1 MEKVLIASSLFL
13 EGPSFRY
20 TVREVPVQMLVEY
33 SKKHNVPMLN
43 PEHVALAES
52 YKKGEQLTSTHP
64 YYASRGLDS
73 VAYFNGLYRDIEA
86 KGVVEVPVEVVVRKR
101 QVIAFHGFHRFAFS
115 YVLGLQTIPVSLITL
130 DEDLID
136 LAINLFT
143 IYDDPG
149 RIALYQPIDHPY
161 FELCPL
167 HHPEASA
174 KADAIIGALRQV
186 DKTTLIID
194 FGAHLGYYSRRLK
207 EAGYYNVV
215 AVDCSDRM
223 CSAQKQL
230 ISMGFMSLP
239 YIYGAFEDYVKSVQ
253 MPCVLVALSVLH
265 PHIDGGLANP
275 LIAAIVPW
283 IRDYVRYFVV
293 EHLDVGDVEA
303 CSFWISHCGFTS
315 ERIIFHDDSRGRT
328 THLFVK

>member
-1 MEKVLIASSLFL
+1 MEKILTRSSLFL

-20 TVREVPVQMLVEY
+20 TIRAVPVNRLVAY
-33 SKKHNVPMLN
+33 SKKYNVPMLN
-43 PEHVALAES
+43 PDHVALAEFL
-52 YKKGEQLTSTHP
+52 KKGEEITETHP
-64 YYASRGLDS
+64 YYTNRKLSSLP
-73 VAYFNGLYRDIEA
+73 YFTALYKNIEA
-86 KGVVEVPVEVVVRKR
+86 KGRVEEPVEVVVHRR
-101 QVIAFHGFHRFAFS
+101 QVIAFHGFHRFAFA

-136 LAINLFT
+136 LAVNLFT

-149 RIALYQPIDHPY
+149 RITLYQPIDHPY

-174 KADAIIGALRQV
+174 KADAIIEALKPV
-186 DKTTLIID
+186 DKTMLVLD
-194 FGAHLGYYSRRLK
+194 FGAHLGYYSRRLRDV
-207 EAGYYNVV
+207 GHYNVV

-223 CSAQKQL
+223 YNAQRQL

-239 YIYGAFEDYVKSVQ
+239 YIYGAFEEYIKNVK

-265 PHIDGGLANP
+265 PHMDGGMSNP
-275 LIAAIVPW
+275 TLAAIVPW
-283 IRDYVRYFVV
+283 IREHVRYMVI
-293 EHLDVGDVEA
+293 EHLDAGDVEA
-303 CSFWISHCGFTS
+303 CSFWITQCGFTS
-315 ERIIFHDDSRGRT
+315 ERVIFHDDSRGRT